1 MMVLVTRGQ
10 ELLLARAKRF
20 PQAMYSALAG
30 FVEPGESI
38 EDCVHREVREEVGV
52 EVDALRYV
60 ASQSWPFPHSL
71 MIAYT
76 AEYVAGE
83 VRPCDDEIADARWFA
98 IDALPQLPS
107 PVSISRMLID
117 TTVARLAAKP
127 HG

>member
-1 MMVLVTRGQ
+1 
-10 ELLLARAKRF
+10 
-20 PQAMYSALAG
+20 MYSALVG

-98 IDALPQLPS
+98 RS
-107 PVSISRMLID
+107 EERRVGKECRSRW
-117 TTVARLAAKP
+117 VAEHYNKN
-127 HG
+127 